1 MIDQILTTHSMIV
14 KIFLGFLVLSMLI
27 PKMTEKNPLGFR
39 KASFIYT
46 MVFQGIIT
54 MIAFTGII
62 GMVLGSLPFSMA
74 IMLMIAIWVVMMYI
88 EIRKYKLIKVAQ
100 IEKPEVHALLKSG
113 FIKINMAQILL
124 VAVMVVFMILKS
136 KGIITI

>member
-1 MIDQILTTHSMIV
+1 MIEQMLATHSIIV
-14 KIFLGFLVLSMLI
+14 KVFLGFLVGALFI
-27 PKMTEKNPLGFR
+27 PMMTAKNPLGFR

-46 MVFQGIIT
+46 MIFQGIIT

-62 GMVLGSLPFSMA
+62 AMVSGSLPFSMA
-74 IMLMIAIWVVMMYI
+74 IILMIAIWMLMMYI

-100 IEKPEVHALLKSG
+100 IEKPEVHSLLKKG
-113 FIKINMAQILL
+113 FLKINIAQILL
-124 VAVMVVFMILKS
+124 VAVMVVFMVLKS

>member
-1 MIDQILTTHSMIV
+1 VIEQILTTHSMIV